1 DAGPTTSST
10 QQPSTASIWRAGW
23 APLGGGVR
31 QVRHRGQQPGPSI
44 WKAMPS
50 KGSSQMTMTNQ
61 RNLSDR
67 RAQQP
72 LSQVYVDVDS
82 EHGTAER
89 QEIGTAK
96 RARWSHQM
104 KMFLIELL
112 TDHDVPGFRT
122 QNAWSKEAWT
132 NIVCRLN
139 TKFGT
144 SFTTNQ
150 VKQKE
155 QDLKKDYRSVKDL
168 LDQSGFGWDSD
179 RMMVSAPQ
187 SVWDTFADR
196 KNKDA
201 IHWRDKSFPYFDDL
215 APLYDGRYAEGRTRH
230 GMDHYAR
237 KTKNAPA
244 HSTQEANAVD
254 TYQSPSPNS
263 NAPGESGLQFPFG
276 EEVETANLDF
286 SQHSPTPVHLTK
298 VPPSSAQTPS
308 EVPESRPGKKQKIKS
323 VSPDDG
329 FHERYLKLKKE
340 DIDRFAAIEEKKLE
354 DPYSIN
360 KCITV
365 LEGLHGLQIGDILV
379 AADIFKGKD
388 NREVFLSFSSDALRL
403 AWIRKEIAALE

>member
-1 DAGPTTSST
+1 MRLALGT
-10 QQPSTASIWRAGW
+10 QSQELAARSNQAQHPSGA
-23 APLGGGVR
+23 
-31 QVRHRGQQPGPSI
+31 
-44 WKAMPS
+44 
-50 KGSSQMTMTNQ
+50 
-61 RNLSDR
+61 
-67 RAQQP
+67 
-72 LSQVYVDVDS
+72 QVYVDVDS

-89 QEIGTAK
+89 QEIGTTK
-96 RARWSHQM
+96 RAKWSHQM
-104 KMFLIELL
+104 KLFRIELL

-132 NIVCRLN
+132 NIVCCLN
-139 TKFGT
+139 TKFST

-155 QDLKKDYRSVKDL
+155 QDLKKNYRSVKDL
-168 LDQSGFGWDSD
+168 LHQSGFGWDSD

-215 APLYDGRYAEGRTRH
+215 GPLYDGRYAEGSTRH
-230 GMDHYAR
+230 GMDHYAK
-237 KTKNAPA
+237 KTKNAPT
-244 HSTQEANAVD
+244 HSTHEASVVD

-263 NAPGESGLQFPFG
+263 NAPGESSLQFPFG
-276 EEVETANLDF
+276 EEVETTNLDF
-286 SQHSPTPVHLTK
+286 SQYSPTHVHLTK
-298 VPPSSAQTPS
+298 VPPSSAQIAS
-308 EVPESRPGKKQKIKS
+308 EIPESRPRKKQKIKS
-323 VSPDDG
+323 VSPSDG

-340 DIDRFAAIEEKKLE
+340 EIDRFAAIEEKKLE
-354 DPYSIN
+354 DSYSIN

-379 AADIFKGKD
+379 AVDIFKGKD

-403 AWIRKEIAALE
+403 AWIRKEIATLELILL

>member
-1 DAGPTTSST
+1 MFHIAAETEIVKCLSNLGTT
-10 QQPSTASIWRAGW
+10 
-23 APLGGGVR
+23 
-31 QVRHRGQQPGPSI
+31 
-44 WKAMPS
+44 
-50 KGSSQMTMTNQ
+50 
-61 RNLSDR
+61 
-67 RAQQP
+67 
-72 LSQVYVDVDS
+72 
-82 EHGTAER
+82 
-89 QEIGTAK
+89 K

-215 APLYDGRYAEGRTRH
+215 APLYDGELYIFFI
-230 GMDHYAR
+230 
-237 KTKNAPA
+237 
-244 HSTQEANAVD
+244 
-254 TYQSPSPNS
+254 
-263 NAPGESGLQFPFG
+263 SGLF
-276 EEVETANLDF
+276 VL
-286 SQHSPTPVHLTK
+286 
-298 VPPSSAQTPS
+298 
-308 EVPESRPGKKQKIKS
+308 
-323 VSPDDG
+323 
-329 FHERYLKLKKE
+329 LKCFRQVML
-340 DIDRFAAIEEKKLE
+340 IVRRI
-354 DPYSIN
+354 
-360 KCITV
+360 
-365 LEGLHGLQIGDILV
+365 
-379 AADIFKGKD
+379 
-388 NREVFLSFSSDALRL
+388 
-403 AWIRKEIAALE
+403 

>member
-1 DAGPTTSST
+1 
-10 QQPSTASIWRAGW
+10 
-23 APLGGGVR
+23 
-31 QVRHRGQQPGPSI
+31 
-44 WKAMPS
+44 
-50 KGSSQMTMTNQ
+50 
-61 RNLSDR
+61 
-67 RAQQP
+67 
-72 LSQVYVDVDS
+72 
-82 EHGTAER
+82 
-89 QEIGTAK
+89 
-96 RARWSHQM
+96 
-104 KMFLIELL
+104 
-112 TDHDVPGFRT
+112 
-122 QNAWSKEAWT
+122 
-132 NIVCRLN
+132 
-139 TKFGT
+139 
-144 SFTTNQ
+144 
-150 VKQKE
+150 
-155 QDLKKDYRSVKDL
+155 
-168 LDQSGFGWDSD
+168 
-179 RMMVSAPQ
+179 
-187 SVWDTFADR
+187 
-196 KNKDA
+196 
-201 IHWRDKSFPYFDDL
+201 
-215 APLYDGRYAEGRTRH
+215 
-230 GMDHYAR
+230 MDHYAR

-308 EVPESRPGKKQKIKS
+308 EVPDSRPGKKQKIKS

-340 DIDRFAAIEEKKLE
+340 EIDRFAAIEEKKLE